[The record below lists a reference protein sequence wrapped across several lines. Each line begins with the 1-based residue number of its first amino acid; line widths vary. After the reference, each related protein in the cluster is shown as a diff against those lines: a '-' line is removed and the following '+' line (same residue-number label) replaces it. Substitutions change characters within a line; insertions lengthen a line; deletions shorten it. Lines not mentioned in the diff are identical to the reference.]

1 MRREGQLG
9 EEGRAKAGT
18 GRAVEVQRTREQP
31 SWVAW
36 SDTHSTGKDS
46 LAEGSTTLLSLAAHS
61 PHSPPHVRCL
71 STQVSQITG
80 EALRLQRQKSRTI
93 VWRKEGRRLPRND
106 PSSSICEFLAKSPW
120 PDLMLKTW
128 LCGQFTEQLDIY
140 NIWGFSLLHFV
151 LLGFPISK

>member
-9 EEGRAKAGT
+9 QEGRAKAGT

-36 SDTHSTGKDS
+36 SDTHSTGKDT
-46 LAEGSTTLLSLAAHS
+46 LAEGPTTLSSLAAHS
-61 PHSPPHVRCL
+61 PHSPPHVWCL
-71 STQVSQITG
+71 STQVSEVTG
-80 EALRLQRQKSRTI
+80 EALRSQRQKSKTI

-106 PSSSICEFLAKSPW
+106 PSPSICEFLAKSPW
-120 PDLMLKTW
+120 PALMLKTW
-128 LCGQFTEQLDIY
+128 LGGQFTEQLGIY
-140 NIWGFSLLHFV
+140 NIWGFFFLHFA